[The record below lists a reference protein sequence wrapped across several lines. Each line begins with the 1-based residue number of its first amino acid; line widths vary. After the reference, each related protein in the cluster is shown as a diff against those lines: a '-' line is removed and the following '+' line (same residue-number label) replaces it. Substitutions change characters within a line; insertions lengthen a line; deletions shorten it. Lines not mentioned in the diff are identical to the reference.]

1 MDSVLGGGYSRTVT
15 KSQPYRGLG
24 LVTWADRAANGGLD
38 IELLRT
44 PVADETG
51 GGRSLQPWLSS
62 EDRHS
67 DFQDRLLTLLSLV
80 DCRNLPTPTT
90 RDYKDTSVTVAKHR
104 PLDKDT
110 LTRALAHLV
119 KHD

>member
-51 GGRSLQPWLSS
+51 G
-62 EDRHS
+62 
-67 DFQDRLLTLLSLV
+67 V
-80 DCRNLPTPTT
+80 
-90 RDYKDTSVTVAKHR
+90 
-104 PLDKDT
+104 
-110 LTRALAHLV
+110 
-119 KHD
+119 